1 MFLPKNALLV
11 GFIVFF
17 LSPFLAARERIT
29 VQGSTTVL
37 PIMQIL
43 AEAYLEKDPE
53 VDISVSGGGSGVGIT
68 ALLDGVADI
77 AMSSRE
83 AKGNEIKDAQNRGKE
98 LIPLIIAYDAI
109 ALIVHPSNP
118 LNDITLK
125 DLQRI
130 YSGEVKSWAEVG
142 GQNIPIVPIS
152 RDFASGTFEVFN
164 RVVLSQKELTPS
176 ALMLVSN
183 LAILQEVASSPG
195 CIGYVGLGYVQK
207 DVKVM
212 SLDGIFPSP
221 ENVRLKKY
229 PLARALYLYLSRP
242 PEGKVQDFL
251 EFVLSEEGQRLV
263 AEEGFI
269 PVNLEEKEGNLV
281 VSNGDD
287 DEKSRGFGEEVF

>member
-1 MFLPKNALLV
+1 MFLSKNALLV
-11 GFIVFF
+11 GFIVFL
-17 LSPFLAARERIT
+17 LSPFLAAQERIT

-98 LIPLIIAYDAI
+98 LIPFIIAYDAI

-118 LNDITLK
+118 LNDITLQ

-130 YSGEVKSWAEVG
+130 YGGEVKSWAEVG
-142 GQNIPIVPIS
+142 GQNIPVVPIS

-207 DVKVM
+207 DVKVL

-229 PLARALYLYLSRP
+229 PLARALYLYLSHP
-242 PEGKVQDFL
+242 PEGKVQNFL
-251 EFVLSEEGQRLV
+251 EFILSEEGQKLV

-281 VSNGDD
+281 VSKGDD
-287 DEKSRGFGEEVF
+287 DEKSRGSGEKIF